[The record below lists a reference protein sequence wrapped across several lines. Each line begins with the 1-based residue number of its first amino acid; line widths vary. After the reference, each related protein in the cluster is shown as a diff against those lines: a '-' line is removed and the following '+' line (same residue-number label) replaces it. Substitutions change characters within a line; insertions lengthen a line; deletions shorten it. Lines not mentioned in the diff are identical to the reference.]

1 MSEKCRRGSNAA
13 TEKNNV
19 RIKYAKIHE
28 IIMSTNLREI
38 YANVFRVLSCDL
50 VDRFFRVDFVWF
62 RGQIFSCLFSVLSRT
77 NFFVDRF
84 S

>member
-19 RIKYAKIHE
+19 RIKHAKIHE

-38 YANVFRVLSCDL
+38 YANVFRVNLA
-50 VDRFFRVDFVWF
+50 RF
-62 RGQIFSCLFSVLSRT
+62 RGQIFSCSFVWFSVVSWT

>member
-1 MSEKCRRGSNAA
+1 MSA
-13 TEKNNV
+13 
-19 RIKYAKIHE
+19 
-28 IIMSTNLREI
+28 NLREI

-62 RGQIFSCLFSVLSRT
+62 RGQIFSCLFSVLSWT